1 MSYCP
6 NPEHRA
12 RLVTGL
18 RALAEFIESRP
29 DVPAPWSA
37 GVMVFPPGGSD
48 TEKRAKIDAIASRIG
63 TEGHFTHGGHY
74 SASRWFGPVEY
85 RAVAIP
91 HDNDN
96 DNDNDNDESE

>member
-1 MSYCP
+1 MSDYP

-37 GVMVFPPGGSD
+37 DVMVFPPDGSD
-48 TEKRAKIDAIASRIG
+48 AERRAEIDVIASQIG
-63 TEGHFTHGGHY
+63 TEGRFTYGGHY

-91 HDNDN
+91 HDNDK
-96 DNDNDNDESE
+96 SE